1 MEEGTATCLSA
12 RETAERCFI
21 NPAPLGFFSP
31 GLDSTCNPCIG
42 NGNSQA
48 SGRFNSPNIYFQL
61 LCSYF
66 DSSVTLNG
74 LQLRS
79 QKLLTALLT
88 SVFACSDFL
97 QVWIKI
103 AVWGKFQ

>member
-1 MEEGTATCLSA
+1 MKLQNGVSLVLPHWVSFPLVWIQHATPALGMA
-12 RETAERCFI
+12 TVKHLEDLIVQTFI
-21 NPAPLGFFSP
+21 S
-31 GLDSTCNPCIG
+31 
-42 NGNSQA
+42 
-48 SGRFNSPNIYFQL
+48 YFQL

-74 LQLRS
+74 LQLHG